1 MENFGAP
8 SLTPYRKH
16 VLVCTGPRC
25 APESSPA
32 LYACLKVRLK
42 ELGLAEGPERIHR
55 TQCHCFG
62 VCQGGP
68 ILVVYP
74 EGVWYHH
81 VTPEKLERII
91 QEHLI
96 GNEPVREFDFSY
108 GMLPKGNVKGGP
120 TG

>member
-1 MENFGAP
+1 VEE
-8 SLTPYRKH
+8 TPPPKVTAYRKH
-16 VLVCTGPRC
+16 VFVCTGPRC

-32 LYACLKVRLK
+32 LYAHLKARLK
-42 ELGLAEGPERIHR
+42 ELGLAEGPERLPAGEAGIHR
-55 TQCHCFG
+55 SQCHCFG
-62 VCQGGP
+62 VCRGGP

-96 GNEPVREFDFSY
+96 GNEPVREFVFS
-108 GMLPKGNVKGGP
+108 
-120 TG
+120 

>member
-1 MENFGAP
+1 MEDSKPPQLN
-8 SLTPYRKH
+8 PYKKH
-16 VLVCTGPRC
+16 VFVCTGPRC

-32 LYACLKVRLK
+32 LYAHLKARLK
-42 ELGLAEGPERIHR
+42 ELGLVEGPQRIHR

-81 VTPEKLERII
+81 VTVEKLERII
-91 QEHLI
+91 HEHLI
-96 GNEPVREFDFSY
+96 GNEPVLEFAFS
-108 GMLPKGNVKGGP
+108 
-120 TG
+120 

>member
-1 MENFGAP
+1 MQPNEAP
-8 SLTPYRKH
+8 LLKPYGKH

-32 LYACLKVRLK
+32 LYERLKSRLK
-42 ELGLAEGPERIHR
+42 ELGLSEGPGRIHR

-68 ILVVYP
+68 IVVVYP
-74 EGVWYHH
+74 EGIWYHH
-81 VTPEKLERII
+81 VTFEKLERII

-96 GNEPVREFDFSY
+96 RERPVEEFIFHR
-108 GMLPKGNVKGGP
+108 K
-120 TG
+120 

>member
-1 MENFGAP
+1 MEKQKPTLG
-8 SLTPYRKH
+8 PYRKH
-16 VLVCTGPRC
+16 VFVCTGPRC

-32 LYACLKVRLK
+32 LYEHLKNRLK
-42 ELGLAEGPERIHR
+42 ELGLSAGPERIHR
-55 TQCHCFG
+55 SQAGCFG

-91 QEHLI
+91 QEHLLK
-96 GNEPVREFDFSY
+96 NQPVQEFIFHCQPDS
-108 GMLPKGNVKGGP
+108 
-120 TG
+120 

>member
-1 MENFGAP
+1 MEDSKPPA
-8 SLTPYRKH
+8 LTPYRKH

-25 APESSPA
+25 APQSSPG
-32 LYACLKVRLK
+32 LYARLKARLK
-42 ELGLAEGPERIHR
+42 ELGLTEGPKRLPAPARPAGGGKAGIHR

-62 VCQGGP
+62 ICQGGP

-81 VTPEKLERII
+81 VTLEKLERII

-96 GNEPVREFDFSY
+96 GNKPIKEFTFS
-108 GMLPKGNVKGGP
+108 
-120 TG
+120 